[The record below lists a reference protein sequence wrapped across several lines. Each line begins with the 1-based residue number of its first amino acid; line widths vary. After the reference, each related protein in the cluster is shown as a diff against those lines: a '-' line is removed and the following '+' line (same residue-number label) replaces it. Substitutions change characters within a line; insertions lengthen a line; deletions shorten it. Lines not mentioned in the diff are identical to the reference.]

1 MALRRGELSP
11 ADKESAIQSMRDAAV
26 LRNDA
31 AEERRPPAYAREIAD
46 YFAIT
51 ATATLLNDLIQ
62 RVEFS
67 LGNPN
72 SEDMEASLR
81 NQLRE
86 MDFAATEDEAE
97 RLYHAL
103 FTEIFRLLSRPGEK
117 RLDWGRLGTVIAG
130 FRAGQPFD
138 DVLERLDLLLTE
150 LSAQLDQGFT
160 ATQAVVRQEGADNRD
175 AILESLAAMRS
186 QTAQQHEEVL
196 RAVRQ
201 HPEDEP
207 PRRLGGD
214 DLLVPSV
221 VNAAVVEDETDD
233 RLAALH
239 QAITDAAQPLLDG
252 EPALALGR
260 LLQLRTSVWDD
271 LDARG
276 RYRLL
281 ANLGNASVRR
291 HDLLGAA
298 SYYHDAVNFQPEDPD
313 AQALHAQGYLFESQS
328 ELAFRVSQRCCPRF
342 PGHHLLHALR
352 IHAAPASFNWEQL
365 LSIAPVG
372 MRGNVNVAAALARRA
387 LEVQQYEQ
395 AELFARAVVATA
407 PTWVEGRERLAS
419 TLLTVAQGSWANQ
432 HALTDA
438 DRARVNDAIA
448 LLTDLIR
455 DADPELALV
464 ARLNRSAGY
473 FLLGDQEHAASD
485 RQVAFGL
492 APSNPD
498 VLLRYATT
506 RWQAGRHDE
515 AILLLAD
522 DDQTTARP
530 DSILTLAQWRTIRG
544 QDDDLI
550 QARAALEELLAS
562 FPTQRDPVD
571 EYLDTVELLI
581 DVYRQGNDFE
591 DAKALLR
598 AEAPYLSP
606 VLHAYLNATV
616 DLARESE
623 HHDSGEEQLR
633 GALALAATAAAT
645 LQIKIALL
653 AEERSWWEE
662 ALAIWRRLAS
672 EDALTMATQHL
683 LACASR
689 IEDDFLVYE
698 VTRKLRE
705 NGLYDPQCF
714 DLELDFLEHY
724 HDLPTAQSLMET
736 YLRAPTEP
744 ALERQVCLRLA
755 LLAIR
760 TGQDALLA
768 ALLPTLPPV
777 TAVDAQQGRAVVEV
791 LRHGMSPEEA
801 VDYAYRLWRRF
812 PEDEAAFEAVIVS
825 PNVTDGPPQRFLNP
839 GIVTTGTAVGLRAP
853 DQPETTD
860 DLEWWVIEDEGTPRL
875 IYREIS
881 PTHPLSEVLRGKAVG
896 DTVVANS
903 GRLRSQQAVVQEILP
918 KDVYRWRWC
927 AAQQADHFPDDPT
940 VEVIRIDPDDA
951 AAQLIDR
958 FQGQD
963 AAARQQRDLY
973 RQGHVPIAVFA
984 DWHHRSALEGVLFL
998 ANEPTMPVYAG
1009 GVTRADYL
1017 GVQEILRSSK
1027 GLVLDLTV
1035 LGTLLAADGT
1045 GLLAHSPIPLIVP
1058 ASALLTLRS
1067 IASGLRHQGER
1078 FSLMST
1084 AQGIA
1089 IQEHSIE
1096 ERERQADKL
1105 MALVATLEYCCE
1117 IASGIPLAK
1126 LPAAQRVDLTRICGK
1141 EGAESVAI
1149 AAERGLALWTDDR
1162 WSGIY
1167 AANQCAI
1174 QIVWTHAV
1182 LAAWLSR
1189 PGPLASTIPTLNLR
1203 LMQYGYTGGFLSPE
1217 DILAGLRQN
1226 NWRIT
1231 GSLAQVG
1238 FTWMGSP
1245 VLTRDGA
1252 IVYAS
1257 QIMRTI
1263 WREAP
1268 AERQEELT
1276 LALLGN
1282 LKRRP
1287 DWILVVQEI
1296 LRRIPDIFGP
1306 IDVIRAQRATMII
1319 EVWRTTS

>member
-1 MALRRGELSP
+1 MRLCLYGIVTRCGMEATHPPFQPIPGRDAHATIRGYVYQVQHTLLAWLRIAPTQAIYCESGEDIDYIDEVGREIASGRVLAQIRDYTHTISLRTPAVREALAGFLKTCALNPDHDLHFCYLTTATAHQEQGVTFPGGRTGLATWMALRRGELSP
-11 ADKESAIQSMRDAAV
+11 TDMESAIQSMRDAAV
-26 LRNDA
+26 LRSDVA
-31 AEERRPPAYAREIAD
+31 DERQPPAYARQVAD
-46 YFAIT
+46 YFANT
-51 ATATLLNDLIQ
+51 ATATLFDDLIQ

-72 SEDMEASLR
+72 SGDMEASIR
-81 NQLRE
+81 SQLRE
-86 MDFAATEDEAE
+86 MDFAVTEDEAE

-103 FTEIFRLLSRPGEK
+103 FTEIFRLLSLPGEK
-117 RLDWGRLGTVIAG
+117 RLDRHRLETVIAS

-138 DVLERLDLLLTE
+138 DVLERLHLLLTE

-160 ATQAVVRQEGADNRD
+160 ATQAVVRQAGADNRD
-175 AILESLAAMRS
+175 AILESLAAMHS
-186 QTAQQHEEVL
+186 QTEQRHEERHEELLRVL
-196 RAVRQ
+196 HERSGA
-201 HPEDEP
+201 EP

-214 DLLVPSV
+214 DLLVPSI
-221 VNAAVVEDETDD
+221 VNPAAVDDETDD

-239 QAITDAAQPLLDG
+239 QGITDAAQPLLDG
-252 EPALALGR
+252 EPDVALGR
-260 LLQLRTSVWDD
+260 LLQLRASVWDD

-291 HDLLGAA
+291 HDLPGAA
-298 SYYHDAVNFQPEDPD
+298 SYYHEAVNFQPEDPD
-313 AQALHAQGYLFESQS
+313 AQALHAQGYLFEGHP
-328 ELAFRVSQRCCPRF
+328 ELAFRVTQRYCPRF

-352 IHAAPASFNWEQL
+352 IHAAPASFGWEQL
-365 LSIAPVG
+365 LSMAAVG

-395 AELFARAVVATA
+395 AELFALAVVATE
-407 PTWVEGRERLAS
+407 PMWVEGRERLAS
-419 TLLTVAQGSWANQ
+419 TLLTIAQKCWAD
-432 HALTDA
+432 HHVLTDA

-448 LLTDLIR
+448 ILTDLIGS
-455 DADPELALV
+455 ADTEVVLA

-473 FLLGDQEHAASD
+473 FLLGNQEQAAND
-485 RQVAFGL
+485 RQVAYAL
-492 APSNPD
+492 APTNPD

-506 RWQAGRHDE
+506 RWQAGQHDE

-522 DDQTTARP
+522 DEQTTARP

-544 QDDDLI
+544 QDGDLI
-550 QARAALEELLAS
+550 QARVALEDLLAS

-581 DVYRQGNDFE
+581 NVYRQGEDFE

-598 AEAPYLSP
+598 AEEPYLSP
-606 VLHAYLNATV
+606 VLHSYLNANV
-616 DLARESE
+616 DLARESG
-623 HHDSGEEQLR
+623 HHNSGEEQLR
-633 GALALAATAAAT
+633 VALALAATAT
-645 LQIKIALL
+645 VPLQIKIALL

-662 ALAIWRRLAS
+662 AIAIWRRLAS

-705 NGLYDPQCF
+705 NRLYDPQCF

-736 YLRAPTEP
+736 YLSAPTDP
-744 ALERQVCLRLA
+744 SLERQVLLRLA

-760 TGQDALLA
+760 TGQDTLLA

-777 TAVDAQQGRAVVEV
+777 MAVDAQQGRAVVEV
-791 LRHGMSPEEA
+791 LRHGTTPEEA

-812 PEDEAAFEAVIVS
+812 PEDKAAFEAVIVS

-839 GIVTTGTAVGLRAP
+839 GIVGTGTAVGLRAP

-860 DLEWWVIEDEGTPRL
+860 DLEWWVIEDEGAPRL

-881 PTHPLSEVLRGKAVG
+881 PTHPLSVTLLGKAVG
-896 DTVVANS
+896 DTVVVNS
-903 GRLRSQQAVVQEILP
+903 GRLRGQQAIVQEILP

-1009 GVTRADYL
+1009 GVTSADFL

-1027 GLVLDLTV
+1027 GLVLDPTA
-1035 LGTLLAADGT
+1035 LGTLLAADAT

-1058 ASALLTLRS
+1058 ASVLLRLRS

-1078 FSLMST
+1078 FTLMST
-1084 AQGIA
+1084 EQGVA
-1089 IQEHSIE
+1089 IHEHSIE
-1096 ERERQADKL
+1096 ERERQANKL

-1126 LPAAQRVDLTRICGK
+1126 IPAAQRADLMRICGK

-1149 AAERGLALWTDDR
+1149 AAARGLAVWTDDR
-1162 WSGIY
+1162 WSGMY
-1167 AANQCAI
+1167 AAN
-1174 QIVWTHAV
+1174 
-1182 LAAWLSR
+1182 R
-1189 PGPLASTIPTLNLR
+1189 
-1203 LMQYGYTGGFLSPE
+1203 
-1217 DILAGLRQN
+1217 
-1226 NWRIT
+1226 
-1231 GSLAQVG
+1231 
-1238 FTWMGSP
+1238 
-1245 VLTRDGA
+1245 
-1252 IVYAS
+1252 
-1257 QIMRTI
+1257 
-1263 WREAP
+1263 
-1268 AERQEELT
+1268 
-1276 LALLGN
+1276 
-1282 LKRRP
+1282 
-1287 DWILVVQEI
+1287 
-1296 LRRIPDIFGP
+1296 
-1306 IDVIRAQRATMII
+1306 
-1319 EVWRTTS
+1319 